1 MKEKKQSKEKLDRDP
16 YALISLPPSW
26 FVVQQERGIEISVE
40 ALRMEQHPNKMTHN
54 IFI

>member
-1 MKEKKQSKEKLDRDP
+1 MKEKKKKQSKEKLEPDLCVQP

-40 ALRMEQHPNKMTHN
+40 ALRMEQHPIK
-54 IFI
+54 